1 VSPNKITQRSLA
13 AAGSDF
19 VCCADAA
26 LRSGIHPTGQTACP
40 SLWKA
45 ADVQG
50 RAELPNLSADRAFA
64 FAASSSRFLG
74 DEFVCSERRSRLEI
88 SAISS
93 TAASN
98 GASFVFDG
106 LLKPLIF
113 LTN

>member
-1 VSPNKITQRSLA
+1 MNGNSSKESRVR
-13 AAGSDF
+13 
-19 VCCADAA
+19 A
-26 LRSGIHPTGQTACP
+26 LIGHVDYFRVAR
-40 SLWKA
+40 A
-45 ADVQG
+45 EAQG
-50 RAELPNLSADRAFA
+50 RAELPNLSIDRAFT

-74 DEFVCSERRSRLEI
+74 DEFVCSERRSRLDI